1 MMPLLIITVLACLVV
16 YLGLV
21 LLCGVRRLR
30 QERIRRE
37 RAEADARRA
46 NERIHQISNSAMKG
60 HPLVKWRHP
69 QPNPA
74 GDTWYWRARF
84 EGRNALFTDQAVQ
97 AAYQLG
103 NLHFPT
109 STPTT

>member
-1 MMPLLIITVLACLVV
+1 
-16 YLGLV
+16 
-21 LLCGVRRLR
+21 
-30 QERIRRE
+30 
-37 RAEADARRA
+37 
-46 NERIHQISNSAMKG
+46 MKG